1 MIYEFWTDG
10 ASSMKIND
18 KRKYEVIAGGWAWAL
33 IINNKE
39 TTFQSGSE
47 AKATNQR
54 MELTAIYKALQFYK
68 ENYLKMGDIIKI
80 YSDSAYCVNIFQ
92 SWIKNWKA
100 NNWKRKGGKPIENL
114 ELIQKIDK
122 LITELEKNFI
132 GILFMHV
139 KAHSTNLW
147 NNYVDQLAV
156 RAKMELIEEE
166 TYNVP
171 EISKFD
177 F

>member
-1 MIYEFWTDG
+1 MLEYLSIEYVRRIKMIYEFWTDG
-10 ASSMKIND
+10 ASSMKISD

-80 YSDSAYCVNIFQ
+80 YFICIQFCVIIF
-92 SWIKNWKA
+92 
-100 NNWKRKGGKPIENL
+100 R
-114 ELIQKIDK
+114 
-122 LITELEKNFI
+122 
-132 GILFMHV
+132 
-139 KAHSTNLW
+139 
-147 NNYVDQLAV
+147 
-156 RAKMELIEEE
+156 
-166 TYNVP
+166 
-171 EISKFD
+171 
-177 F
+177 